1 MRIIFGSFAD
11 VASKQIYQG
20 GIIRGFLNGLS
31 IERGE
36 INKIPY
42 IKNAEDVWT
51 NGTLRLSSLKK
62 RFFFRTPVTE
72 KPSL

>member
-20 GIIRGFLNGLS
+20 GFLNGLS